1 MEHTKVT
8 KSFGCFPPKGLMLRL
23 SSFRSKSNNN
33 SNITSPTLMS
43 PKSPKPSINNTNN
56 REQEFRLVFA
66 RFDADN
72 DGKISAL
79 ELRSYF
85 GSIGE
90 YMSHQEAQGV
100 IDELDTDGDGFIDFK
115 DFMKL
120 MKVNDD
126 ERDDMRAAFEMFE
139 YEKGCGQISPKSLQ
153 KTLSRL
159 GDPKTYDECLQ
170 MIKMFDTHGKG
181 AVDFNEFQQMMTA

>member
-1 MEHTKVT
+1 MEPITKVKNSFT
-8 KSFGCFPPKGLMLRL
+8 WFRQKSLK
-23 SSFRSKSNNN
+23 FRSKTNTNTSSN
-33 SNITSPTLMS
+33 SNSPTLIMS
-43 PKSPKPSINNTNN
+43 PKSPKPNTNN
-56 REQEFRLVFA
+56 REHEFKLVFT

-100 IDELDTDGDGFIDFK
+100 IDDLDTDGDGFIDFQ

-120 MKVNDD
+120 MKVNDRVR
-126 ERDDMRAAFEMFE
+126 ERVWTD
-139 YEKGCGQISPKSLQ
+139 
-153 KTLSRL
+153 
-159 GDPKTYDECLQ
+159 
-170 MIKMFDTHGKG
+170 
-181 AVDFNEFQQMMTA
+181 

>member
-1 MEHTKVT
+1 MAPLKLP
-8 KSFGCFPPKGLMLRL
+8 KSFGCFSQKGLLLKL
-23 SSFRSKSNNN
+23 SSFRSKSSNTTSN
-33 SNITSPTLMS
+33 STSPTLMS
-43 PKSPKPSINNTNN
+43 PRSPKPNRNT
-56 REQEFRLVFA
+56 REQEFRPVFA

-100 IDELDTDGDGFIDFK
+100 IDDLDTDGDGFINFE
-115 DFMKL
+115 DFMRLVKG
-120 MKVNDD
+120 NDD
-126 ERDDMRAAFEMFE
+126 ENEDVKAAFEMFE
-139 YEKGCGQISPKSLQ
+139 YEKGCGEISPKSLQ

-159 GDPKTYDECLQ
+159 GDSKTYEECLQ
-170 MIKMFDTHGKG
+170 MIKVFDTHGKG
-181 AVDFNEFQQMMTA
+181 GVDFNEFRKMMMV

>member
-1 MEHTKVT
+1 MEPIKVP
-8 KSFGCFPPKGLMLRL
+8 KSFSCFPHKGLIKRL
-23 SSFRSKSNNN
+23 SSFRSKSNTTSN
-33 SNITSPTLMS
+33 STTPTLIMS
-43 PKSPKPSINNTNN
+43 PKSPKPNPNNN
-56 REQEFRLVFA
+56 RELEFRSVFA
-66 RFDADN
+66 RFDADS
-72 DGKISAL
+72 DGKISSL

-100 IDELDTDGDGFIDFK
+100 IDDLDSNGDGLIDFE
-115 DFMKL
+115 DFMRL
-120 MKVNDD
+120 MKVND
-126 ERDDMRAAFEMFE
+126 ERDDVKAAFEMFE

-159 GDPKTYDECLQ
+159 GDSKTYDECLQ

-181 AVDFNEFQQMMTA
+181 AVDFNEFQQMMIA

>member
-1 MEHTKVT
+1 MEPTKVT
-8 KSFGCFPPKGLMLRL
+8 KSLKGLILRL
-23 SSFRSKSNNN
+23 SSFRNKSNTN
-33 SNITSPTLMS
+33 SNSTSPTLMS
-43 PKSPKPSINNTNN
+43 PKSPKPNTVN
-56 REQEFRLVFA
+56 REQEFKLVFA

-90 YMSHQEAQGV
+90 YMSHQEAQSV
-100 IDELDTDGDGFIDFK
+100 IDDLDTDGDGFIDFQ

-120 MKVNDD
+120 MKAKD
-126 ERDDMRAAFEMFE
+126 ERDDVRAAFEMFE

-159 GDPKTYDECLQ
+159 GDPKSYDECLQ
-170 MIKMFDTHGKG
+170 MIKVFDTHGKG
-181 AVDFNEFQQMMTA
+181 GVDFNEFQQMMMA

>member
-1 MEHTKVT
+1 MESNKVP
-8 KSFGCFPPKGLMLRL
+8 KSFGCFPQKGLVLRL
-23 SSFRSKSNNN
+23 SSFRSKSNNTSN
-33 SNITSPTLMS
+33 STSPTLMS
-43 PKSPKPSINNTNN
+43 PRSPKPKTNN
-56 REQEFRLVFA
+56 REQEFRSVFA

-100 IDELDTDGDGFIDFK
+100 IDDLDTDGDGFIDFQ
-115 DFMKL
+115 DFMRL
-120 MKVNDD
+120 MKVNNEKDD
-126 ERDDMRAAFEMFE
+126 VKAAFEMFE

-159 GDPKTYDECLQ
+159 GDSKTYDECLQ

>member
-1 MEHTKVT
+1 MEPSKVPKT
-8 KSFGCFPPKGLMLRL
+8 FGCFPQKGLILKL
-23 SSFRSKSNNN
+23 SSFRSKHSTRSND
-33 SNITSPTLMS
+33 SSYSPTLIMS
-43 PKSPKPSINNTNN
+43 PRSPKPKTSN
-56 REQEFRLVFA
+56 REQEFRSVFA
-66 RFDADN
+66 RFDADK

-100 IDELDTDGDGFIDFK
+100 IDELDTNNDGFIDFD
-115 DFMKL
+115 DFMRL
-120 MKVNDD
+120 MKVNDEEQGD
-126 ERDDMRAAFEMFE
+126 VKAAFEMFE
-139 YEKGCGQISPKSLQ
+139 YEKGCGRISPKSLQ

-159 GDPKTYDECLQ
+159 GDSKTYDECLH

-181 AVDFNEFQQMMTA
+181 TVDFNEFQQMMMA

>member
-1 MEHTKVT
+1 MEPTKVA
-8 KSFGCFPPKGLMLRL
+8 KSFRCFLQNSLNLRL
-23 SSFRSKSNNN
+23 TTSRSKSNTN
-33 SNITSPTLMS
+33 SNPMS
-43 PKSPKPSINNTNN
+43 PKPNTISYNN
-56 REQEFRLVFA
+56 REHEFRLVFA

-100 IDELDTDGDGFIDFK
+100 IDDLDTDGDGLIDFQ

-120 MKVNDD
+120 MKVSDNEGDD
-126 ERDDMRAAFEMFE
+126 VRAAFEMFE
-139 YEKGCGQISPKSLQ
+139 YEKGCGKISPKSLQ

-159 GDPKTYDECLQ
+159 GDLKTYDECLQ
-170 MIKMFDTHGKG
+170 MIKVFDTHGKG
-181 AVDFNEFQQMMTA
+181 AVDFNEFQKMMMA

>member
-1 MEHTKVT
+1 MEPTKAA
-8 KSFGCFPPKGLMLRL
+8 KSFGCFPQKGLILRL
-23 SSFRSKSNNN
+23 SSFRSKSNAN
-33 SNITSPTLMS
+33 SNTTSPTLMS
-43 PKSPKPSINNTNN
+43 PKPNTNN
-56 REQEFRLVFA
+56 REQEFRIVFA

-100 IDELDTDGDGFIDFK
+100 IDDLDTDGDGFIDFQ

-120 MKVNDD
+120 MKAND
-126 ERDDMRAAFEMFE
+126 ERDDVRAAFEMFE

-170 MIKMFDTHGKG
+170 MIKVFDTHGKG
-181 AVDFNEFQQMMTA
+181 AVDFNEFQQMMIA

>member
-1 MEHTKVT
+1 
-8 KSFGCFPPKGLMLRL
+8 
-23 SSFRSKSNNN
+23 
-33 SNITSPTLMS
+33 MS
-43 PKSPKPSINNTNN
+43 PRSPKRNTNN
-56 REQEFRLVFA
+56 REQEFRSVFA

-100 IDELDTDGDGFIDFK
+100 IVIWTQMAMVFFDFQ
-115 DFMKL
+115 DFMRL
-120 MKVNDD
+120 MKVNNEKDD
-126 ERDDMRAAFEMFE
+126 VKAAFEMFE
-139 YEKGCGQISPKSLQ
+139 YEKGCGRISPKSLQ

-159 GDPKTYDECLQ
+159 GDSKTYDECLQ